1 MNKGYSRKGFFH
13 TLLAGAASMLALG
26 FTESARKINKS
37 IGINGEGNL
46 DGIIKIK
53 PLGFQWETS
62 DPFLFCVHH
71 EDHYPAGNE
80 EMGPNASLKGRDIG
94 QDFLLKDG
102 WRMYHGSKVP
112 GFPRHPHRGFETI
125 TMVHKGTV
133 DHTDSL
139 GASGRYGGGDV
150 QWMTAGK
157 GVQHAEMFPLINKNG
172 DNKLELF
179 QIWLNLPKA
188 KKFSEPKY
196 KMLWRENIPTYRT
209 KDSNGRSIE
218 VNISAGSIGKFK
230 PPPPPPDSWAN
241 DTRNSV
247 AIWTIDMEANA
258 EWEIPAAEAGVNRTL
273 YFFRGST
280 FKINGTDIPAYHA
293 AELQA
298 DQQLRLKNGAK
309 KSSLLMLQG
318 KPIGEPVVQHGPFV
332 MNTKEEINQAFRD
345 FQNTQF
351 GGWPMSSIDPVH
363 PRNKGR
369 FATHSDGREILR

>member
-1 MNKGYSRKGFFH
+1 MSKGYSRKGFFH
-13 TLLAGAASMLALG
+13 TLFVGAASMLALG
-26 FTESARKINKS
+26 FTESARKINKA
-37 IGINGEGNL
+37 IGKKGESNSDAIL
-46 DGIIKIK
+46 KIK

-80 EMGPNASLKGRDIG
+80 NMGPAASLKGRDIG

-102 WRMYHGSKVP
+102 WRMYHGSVVP

-125 TMVHKGTV
+125 TMVHKGIV

-157 GVQHAEMFPLINKNG
+157 GMQHAEMFPLINKNG
-172 DNKLELF
+172 SNELELF
-179 QIWLNLPKA
+179 QIWLNLPSA
-188 KKFSEPKY
+188 KKFAEPSY

-209 KDSNGRSIE
+209 KDSKGRAIE
-218 VNISAGSIGKFK
+218 VNISAGNIGKFK
-230 PPPPPPDSWAN
+230 PPTPPPDSWAN
-241 DTRNSV
+241 DVKNSV
-247 AIWTIDMEANA
+247 AIWTIDMDANA
-258 EWEIPAAEAGVNRTL
+258 EWEIPAAGTGVNRTL
-273 YFFRGST
+273 YFFKGST
-280 FKINGTDIPAYHA
+280 FEINGTDIPAYHA
-293 AELQA
+293 AELKA
-298 DQQLRLKNGAK
+298 DQKLSLKNGST

-332 MNTKEEINQAFRD
+332 MNTKEEINQAFKD
-345 FQNTQF
+345 FQKTQF
-351 GGWPMSSIDPVH
+351 GGWPMSTIDPVH

>member
-1 MNKGYSRKGFFH
+1 MEKGYSRKGFFH
-13 TLLAGAASMLALG
+13 TLFVGGASMLALG
-26 FTESARKINKS
+26 FTESARRINKS
-37 IGINGEGNL
+37 IGKPGNTDAIL
-46 DGIIKIK
+46 RIF
-53 PLGFQWETS
+53 PLGFRWETS

-80 EMGPNASLKGRDIG
+80 NMGPNASLKGRDIG
-94 QDFLLKDG
+94 QDFLIKDG
-102 WRMYHGSKVP
+102 WRMYHGSVVP

-125 TMVHKGTV
+125 TIVHKGTV

-188 KKFSEPKY
+188 KKFSEPSY

-209 KDSNGRSIE
+209 KDSAGRSIE
-218 VNISAGSIGKFK
+218 VNISAGSIGKFN

-241 DTRNSV
+241 DRKNSV
-247 AIWTIDMEANA
+247 AIWTIDMDANA
-258 EWEIPAAEAGVNRTL
+258 EWKIPAAEARVNRTL
-273 YFFRGST
+273 YFFKGST
-280 FKINGTDIPAYHA
+280 FKINGADIPVYHA
-293 AELQA
+293 AELKA
-298 DQQLRLKNGAK
+298 DLELKLINGDS

-332 MNTKEEINQAFRD
+332 MNTKEEINQAFKD
-345 FQNTQF
+345 FQRTQF
-351 GGWPMSSIDPVH
+351 GGWPMATIDPVH
-363 PRNKGR
+363 PRNKSR
-369 FATHSDGREILR
+369 FATHSDGREIVR